1 MEIYHLKD
9 PGADGRMI
17 SKWILETG
25 YGGVDWFHLSRGQW
39 RARVNRVTLHYMKG
53 GEFLDHQSDG

>member
-9 PGADGRMI
+9 PGVDGGMI

-39 RARVNRVTLHYMKG
+39 RARVNTVTKLRII
-53 GEFLDHQSDG
+53 